1 MYRYYETTVKG
12 MDIYLDLFSRS
23 LGTKDYETP
32 IAAYDRKS
40 EVMYVSEKKYS
51 RTTSKYTNRFLNEYP
66 WATVERVEEAVLS
79 EYMEEI

>member
-1 MYRYYETTVKG
+1 MKVENFCEVKNQF
-12 MDIYLDLFSRS
+12 IIHTRRAVIFQS
-23 LGTKDYETP
+23 YETP
-32 IAAYDRKS
+32 VAAYDRKS

-66 WATVERVEEAVLS
+66 WATVERVEEAVLN